1 MFASQFGDIDDTFD
15 SGETVEDFL
24 MSYFGYRNDFVGVVA
39 IVIVGI
45 SVFFGFTFAYSIKA
59 FNFQKR

>member
-1 MFASQFGDIDDTFD
+1 
-15 SGETVEDFL
+15 VEDFL

-45 SVFFGFTFAYSIKA
+45 SVLFGFTFAYSTKA
-59 FNFQKR
+59 FNFQKDEMLYM